1 MGPILRDY
9 ANEAIDNNNLGTTFR
24 TGLLKIIP
32 KKGNAR
38 DISDWRPITLLC
50 CGYKII
56 SGVVASRLE
65 KYLVKIIGRG
75 QKGFLKHKNI
85 GSCTINIL
93 DNISQSWSH
102 GEKMGVICVTFR
114 KLSIVWNIFL

>member
-1 MGPILRDY
+1 MRDREEEK
-9 ANEAIDNNNLGTTFR
+9 AT
-24 TGLLKIIP
+24 P
-32 KKGNAR
+32 KGQERAGQRKKEEGKGGKAKKKR
-38 DISDWRPITLLC
+38 WQKDR
-50 CGYKII
+50 
-56 SGVVASRLE
+56 VVKEEEKEEQKTKWVRG